1 MFLFTIFIIQF
12 AHGMFGGGFG
22 GGMMGPPIIPGTQ
35 YFECEG
41 IPSMMC
47 TLQRTMGKCVYLP
60 TQKKCDLAEKCS
72 GRSEQQCSLYWS
84 GSYQMPN
91 CVWLTTFGKC
101 DESTKCQGRSK
112 FLCTH
117 PRFPGCHWQ
126 PMTQMMGMQMGGFCA
141 DSGFSLAE
149 AHTQKSEPAETN
161 TQKSEPTET
170 KQLEKAEVVEP
181 VLEATS
187 TVVHSAPKESS
198 PGVLIALASGS
209 FFVGLLITTIILRCK
224 QKRRTVEELDFN
236 YTLEPDAV
244 PRQI

>member
-1 MFLFTIFIIQF
+1 MFLFTIFIIQL
-12 AHGMFGGGFG
+12 AHGMFGGGG
-22 GGMMGPPIIPGTQ
+22 SAMMGPPIIPGTP

-41 IPSMMC
+41 IPLTMC

-60 TQKKCDLAEKCS
+60 SQKKCDLAEKCG
-72 GRSEQQCSLYWS
+72 GRSQQQCSLYWS

-91 CVWLTTFGKC
+91 CVWLATFGKC

-126 PMTQMMGMQMGGFCA
+126 PMTQMMGMQGMQMGGFCA

-149 AHTQKSEPAETN
+149 TH

-170 KQLEKAEVVEP
+170 EQLEKAEVVEP

-187 TVVHSAPKESS
+187 PIVHSTPKESS

-209 FFVGLLITTIILRCK
+209 FFIGLLITTIILRCK

-236 YTLEPDAV
+236 YTLEPDTV